1 MSCLLFKEF
10 LPRDDI
16 HLISILKMAPPLVGP
31 MSQFFTSHDMHST
44 YQYPNLRQV
53 REVKPSTAPHLTP
66 YLGSRSRLSQVWFNR
81 WTVLLA
87 LIIVKI
93 FLSTQSLDNDINSA
107 QREALSACTSV
118 ERAGSAMA
126 SMPHYMSQGVNELT
140 ATAVEASVRALQ
152 QTLTIAVSVVREI
165 VIFVINMLVST
176 YVCLITFAIN
186 GSVGLVL
193 NTTEE
198 IGKFLNDTLQ
208 SITSSIE
215 DEMKDYSAKL
225 TDVLGKLSDGIGN
238 FFGEQDKLPELTLP
252 GLDKLSQIQIPASF
266 FTNIETMKDN
276 LPDFQEVKKAAD
288 DVLSFPFNSIQVCA
302 LIPLSLYSVNDIS
315 TRNESTA
322 HSESITLTA
331 QSSLFHQR
339 RNLLSVLTTTI
350 SALSLIPLSRPS
362 TKQKPL
368 SLSPSWSWQFLL

>member
-1 MSCLLFKEF
+1 
-10 LPRDDI
+10 
-16 HLISILKMAPPLVGP
+16 MAPPLVGP

-53 REVKPSTAPHLTP
+53 REIKPSTAPHLTP

-93 FLSTQSLDNDINSA
+93 ILSTQSLDNDINSA

-126 SMPHYMSQGVNELT
+126 SMPHYMSQGVNEIT
-140 ATAVEASVRALQ
+140 ATAIEASVRALH
-152 QTLTIAVSVVREI
+152 QTLILAISAVREI

-208 SITSSIE
+208 AITSSVE
-215 DEMKDYSAKL
+215 DEMKGYT
-225 TDVLGKLSDGIGN
+225 TDLNNVLGKVSSGLGN
-238 FFGEQDKLPELTLP
+238 FFGDQVHLPNLTLP
-252 GLDKLSQIQIPASF
+252 ALGKLSQIQIPASF
-266 FTNIETMKDN
+266 FTNIETMKNN

-288 DVLSFPFNSIQVCA
+288 DVISFPFNSIQVRTFSPFVF
-302 LIPLSLYSVNDIS
+302 I
-315 TRNESTA
+315 
-322 HSESITLTA
+322 
-331 QSSLFHQR
+331 LF
-339 RNLLSVLTTTI
+339 
-350 SALSLIPLSRPS
+350 
-362 TKQKPL
+362 
-368 SLSPSWSWQFLL
+368 